1 LSQKKKI
8 ITSDTQNDSQTYKT
22 STQKEFEIFSQDVRE
37 DEDEFD
43 LMVEEDL
50 LEENHFNVPKSIT
63 ETLHKNTRK

>member
-1 LSQKKKI
+1 
-8 ITSDTQNDSQTYKT
+8 
-22 STQKEFEIFSQDVRE
+22 VRE

-43 LMVEEDL
+43 LMVEDL

>member
-1 LSQKKKI
+1 
-8 ITSDTQNDSQTYKT
+8 
-22 STQKEFEIFSQDVRE
+22 VRE